1 MGSGKKDI
9 DGEEIDSYV
18 KLLKD
23 RFNIKVLPESRMRLG
38 IRITRDRKEKTI
50 KLDLEPYIKA
60 ALDRFGLSE
69 CKIALHLK

>member
-23 RFNIKVLPESRMRLG
+23 RFNIKVLPESRMILG
-38 IRITRDRKEKTI
+38 MRITRDGKK
-50 KLDLEPYIKA
+50 KQLN
-60 ALDRFGLSE
+60 
-69 CKIALHLK
+69 